1 MIIDHITIRNTFIFA
16 HKLSVKEP
24 LLSDWLTFT
33 SSNWIASV
41 EKALDGDAVLIVL
54 TNSAR
59 RSKKLE

>member
-1 MIIDHITIRNTFIFA
+1 MLIDHITIRNTFTLA

-24 LLSDWLTFT
+24 LLSDWLIFI

-54 TNSAR
+54 TNSTR